1 METQQMFEKA
11 TRNKLRFMSGKGNLI
26 IEELWDLSLRDLDR
40 LAQSIN
46 AELKETKQESFI
58 PDSATEKRGST
69 TLNLKLDL
77 VKYIIEVRYAERELA
92 DLKKEL
98 AELKRVNV

>member
-1 METQQMFEKA
+1 
-11 TRNKLRFMSGKGNLI
+11 
-26 IEELWDLSLRDLDR
+26 LWDLSLRDLDR